1 MTLLEVNP
9 LIPTTTDAAFGT
21 LALAFVVL
29 AVWAVIDL
37 YVQRNNR
44 AHALLWLLLILL
56 APFIGSLASL
66 FQTQRMRFHG
76 K

>member
-9 LIPTTTDAAFGT
+9 LIPTATDVAFSV
-21 LALAFVVL
+21 LALAFVAL
-29 AVWAVIDL
+29 AIWAVIDL

-44 AHALLWLLLILL
+44 THTLLWLLLILL

-66 FQTQRMRFHG
+66 FKTQRMRHRG
-76 K
+76 